1 MKKILLT
8 LSAAALV
15 LASCAKI
22 ETVKVDENRAIEF
35 SSFVGNNTKA
45 VEELTTKGLSTFYVF
60 AEYGD
65 SESLYGNT
73 VFDNEPNSVDHYW
86 VGGKYYSFGAYA
98 NGNDGQISA
107 DSVKF
112 DAASG
117 TLTFNNYEP
126 NDAKD
131 LVAAVAKVQSTAEG
145 TNNPAVDLNFKHLLS
160 QVKFTFNTTDA
171 DAYTIAISDL
181 KIVGAISKANGTYNE
196 NINWTFVEKN
206 GYVYEGISDVADK
219 ANGYSAFVNRLVI
232 PQVNTDALKVTF
244 NATVSGA
251 GLEEEDKTASFEATL
266 GVQDSNTWV
275 AGYRYNYTAT
285 INADKIDPT
294 LTNKIEFRVT
304 VNDWSDEDNI
314 ITNPTVPQL

>member
-45 VEELTTKGLSTFYVF
+45 VEELTTGKLSTFYVF

-65 SESLYGNT
+65 SESSYGNT

-98 NGNDGQISA
+98 NGNDGQISTGE
-107 DSVKF
+107 VEF
-112 DAASG
+112 DAARG
-117 TLTFNNYEP
+117 ILTFNDYEP

-131 LVAAVAKVQSTAEG
+131 LVAAVAKVQSTADG
-145 TNNPAVDLNFKHLLS
+145 ANNPAVDLNFKHLLS

-181 KIVGAISKANGTYNE
+181 EIVGAISKAKGTYNGD
-196 NINWTFVEKN
+196 INWTSVETK
-206 GYVYEGISDVADK
+206 GYVYEDISDVADK

-232 PQVNTDALKVTF
+232 PQGNTQNLKVTF
-244 NATVSGA
+244 DATVSGA
-251 GLEEEDKTASFEATL
+251 GLEEKTASFEATL
-266 GVQDSNTWV
+266 SVQDSNTWV

-285 INADKIDPT
+285 INADKIDT
-294 LTNKIEFRVT
+294 NLTNKIEFSVT

-314 ITNPTVPQL
+314 ITNPTVPQP

>member
-45 VEELTTKGLSTFYVF
+45 VDELTTDDLSTFYVF

-65 SESLYGNT
+65 SESSYGNT
-73 VFDNEPNSVDHYW
+73 VFNNEPNSVDHYW

-107 DSVKF
+107 GEVEF

-131 LVAAVAKVQSTAEG
+131 LVAAVAKVQSTADG
-145 TNNPAVDLNFKHLLS
+145 NNNPAVNLNFKHLLS

-171 DAYTIAISDL
+171 DAYTIAISNL
-181 KIVGAISKANGTYNE
+181 KIEGATSKADGTYNG
-196 NINWTFVEKN
+196 NINWTSVEKN

-232 PQVNTDALKVTF
+232 PQGNTQDLKVTF
-244 NATVSGA
+244 DATVSGA
-251 GLEEEDKTASFEATL
+251 GLEDKTANFEATL

-294 LTNKIEFRVT
+294 LTNKIEFSVT

-314 ITNPTVPQL
+314 ITNPTVPQP